1 MTKFIELHSYGYDS
15 PILVNV
21 DSIAYVEVDYSG
33 TMVYLRCSTI
43 KSHDKSGTIDK
54 IEGLIKNIRVI
65 ESYAKVKSLIEE

>member
-33 TMVYLRCSTI
+33 TMIYLRCSTI
-43 KSHDKSGTIDK
+43 KSHDKNGTIDK
-54 IEGLIKNIRVI
+54 IEGLVKNLRVI